1 MLDCTPRPVA
11 VSWPSVH
18 LEGHLIIRGHDD
30 GSFDVRF
37 VAAPPDPP
45 SAMRMLRLADG
56 TALEEVLTELDL
68 PRDRV
73 VEVVSSPYALHSI
86 RARVDRAAARRLG
99 LVASPLARS
108 VALLT
113 GLFSRRP
120 PRSP

>member
-1 MLDCTPRPVA
+1 
-11 VSWPSVH
+11 VH

-30 GSFDVRF
+30 GSFDVRL
-37 VAAPPDPP
+37 VAVPPDPASDLP
-45 SAMRMLRLADG
+45 VLRLADG
-56 TALEEVLTELDL
+56 RALEEVLTELGL

-86 RARVDRAAARRLG
+86 RTRVDRAAARRLG
-99 LVASPLARS
+99 LVASPLARGFT
-108 VALLT
+108 LLT